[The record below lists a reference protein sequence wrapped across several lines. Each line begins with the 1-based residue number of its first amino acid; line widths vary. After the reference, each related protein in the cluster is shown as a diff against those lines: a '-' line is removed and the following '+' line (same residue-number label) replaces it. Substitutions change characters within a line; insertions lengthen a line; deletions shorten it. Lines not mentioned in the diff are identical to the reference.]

1 MLTSDS
7 GLDPG
12 YSYEYAENDEVGVVW
27 PELADGVMD
36 TSFIGDFVPP
46 FAALFAASFDMI
58 LLQSNRRGCLQ

>member
-27 PELADGVMD
+27 PELADDGVME

-58 LLQSNRRGCLQ
+58 LL